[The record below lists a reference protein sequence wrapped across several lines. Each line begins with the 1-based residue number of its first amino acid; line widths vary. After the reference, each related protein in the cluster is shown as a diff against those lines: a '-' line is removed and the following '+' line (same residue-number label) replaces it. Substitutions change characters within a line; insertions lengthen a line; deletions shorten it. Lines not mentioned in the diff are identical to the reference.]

1 MADKDEKSSDK
12 SSETRGERR
21 SDRSAQAG
29 AAVATARL
37 RVAQV
42 VWLACVLAAL
52 VLAGAALLIALKA
65 NGTNGLVKFVRH
77 TADSIDLGV
86 FSRKSGVFHFK
97 GHSHSADTKNALVNY
112 GLAAVVWLVVGRI
125 VERIV
130 RP

>member
-1 MADKDEKSSDK
+1 M
-12 SSETRGERR
+12 
-21 SDRSAQAG
+21 
-29 AAVATARL
+29 L
-37 RVAQV
+37 
-42 VWLACVLAAL
+42 CVLAAL
-52 VLAGAALLIALKA
+52 ILAGAALLIALKA

-97 GHSHSADTKNALVNY
+97 GHDHAADTKNALVNY

-125 VERIV
+125 VDRVV